1 MAKSKKSAGL
11 KQIFP
16 RDKEFFTNLNNT
28 GVVTP
33 LHYLDAGVSS
43 SRIKTYEKAG
53 LIEKTFKENGGAFG
67 YKATS
72 EGKNFAEKTW
82 GIVRAESY
90 VFQSLN
96 HDRKLEDEYYK
107 LDREQYEWRTES
119 QAREMFREK
128 IEQIRE
134 QDPTRAENIEK
145 LWDNKEISMP
155 DAIII
160 NRETGVV
167 TAIEV
172 ITNSY
177 GEQELQAKET
187 FVEIMNVEYKPVRA

>member
-1 MAKSKKSAGL
+1 MAKENKAGL

-16 RDKEFFTNLNNT
+16 RDKTFFENLSNT

-33 LHYLDAGVSS
+33 GNYENAGVSA
-43 SRIKTYEKAG
+43 SRIKAYAKAG
-53 LIEKTFKENGGAFG
+53 LIEKTTKQNGGAFG

-72 EGKNFAEKTW
+72 LGKDFAEKMW
-82 GIVRAESY
+82 GIKRSESY
-90 VFQSLN
+90 SFQSLN
-96 HDRKLEDEYYK
+96 HDKKLEEEYYK

-119 QAREMFREK
+119 QARDMFRDR
-128 IEQIRE
+128 IEEIRE
-134 QDPTRAENIEK
+134 EDPIRANRIQEM
-145 LWDNKEISMP
+145 WDSKEISMP

-160 NRETGVV
+160 NRETDVI
-167 TAIEV
+167 TAVEI

-187 FVEIMNVEYKPVRA
+187 FVEIMNIEYKPVRA

>member
-1 MAKSKKSAGL
+1 MAKNKVGL

-33 LHYLDAGVSS
+33 QHYKDAGVSS
-43 SRIKTYEKAG
+43 SRIKAYVKAG
-53 LIEKTFKENGGAFG
+53 LIEKTPKTNGGEFG

-72 EGKNFAEKTW
+72 EGKKFAEQQW
-82 GIVRAESY
+82 GIKRSESY
-90 VFQSLN
+90 AFQSLN
-96 HDRKLEDEYYK
+96 HDRKLEEEYYK

-119 QAREMFREK
+119 QARDMFRER
-128 IEQIRE
+128 IEELRKEDI
-134 QDPTRAENIEK
+134 TRAERLEK
-145 LWDNKEISMP
+145 MWDNKEISMP
-155 DAIII
+155 DAVVI

-167 TAIEV
+167 TALEV

>member
-1 MAKSKKSAGL
+1 MAKKKSVEL

-16 RDKEFFTNLNNT
+16 RDKTFFENLNNT

-33 LHYLDAGVSS
+33 ANYKNAGVSS
-43 SRIKTYEKAG
+43 SRIKAYAKAG
-53 LIEKTFKENGGAFG
+53 LIEKTPKENGGAFG
-67 YKATS
+67 YKATI
-72 EGKNFAEKTW
+72 EGKKFAEQQW
-82 GIVRAESY
+82 GIKRSESY
-90 VFQSLN
+90 AFQSLN
-96 HDRKLEDEYYK
+96 HDRKLEEEYYK
-107 LDREQYEWRTES
+107 LDREQYEWRTEN
-119 QAREMFREK
+119 QARDMFREK
-128 IEQIRE
+128 IEEIRKE
-134 QDPTRAENIEK
+134 DPIRAEGIEK
-145 LWDNKEISMP
+145 MWDNKEISMP
-155 DAIII
+155 DAIVI

>member
-1 MAKSKKSAGL
+1 MAKNKAGL
-11 KQIFP
+11 KQIFS
-16 RDKEFFTNLNNT
+16 RDKEFFTNLSNT
-28 GVVTP
+28 GVVTQS
-33 LHYLDAGVSS
+33 HYKDAGISY
-43 SRIKTYEKAG
+43 SRIKAYLKAG
-53 LIEKTFKENGGAFG
+53 LIEKTPKENGGEFG

-72 EGKNFAEKTW
+72 QGKDFAEKQW
-82 GIVRAESY
+82 GIKRSESY
-90 VFQSLN
+90 TFQSLN

-119 QAREMFREK
+119 QARDMFREK
-128 IEQIRE
+128 IEEIRRE
-134 QDPTRAENIEK
+134 DPVRAESIENM
-145 LWDNKEISMP
+145 WGNKEISMP

-160 NRETGVV
+160 NRETNVI

-177 GEQELQAKET
+177 GEQQLQAKEA

>member
-1 MAKSKKSAGL
+1 MAKNKVGL

-33 LHYLDAGVSS
+33 QHYKDAGVSS
-43 SRIKTYEKAG
+43 SRIKAYVKAG
-53 LIEKTFKENGGAFG
+53 LIEKTPKTNGGEFG

-72 EGKNFAEKTW
+72 EGKKFAEQQW
-82 GIVRAESY
+82 GIKRSESY
-90 VFQSLN
+90 AFQSLN
-96 HDRKLEDEYYK
+96 HDRKLEEEYYK

-119 QAREMFREK
+119 QARDMFRER
-128 IEQIRE
+128 IEEIRNE
-134 QDPTRAENIEK
+134 DITRAERLEK
-145 LWDNKEISMP
+145 MWDNKEISMP
-155 DAIII
+155 DAVVI

-167 TAIEV
+167 TALEV